1 MLKEDWTVRT
11 RRVAMTPSS
20 TDHLPYALPSVP
32 AHAAQTGVAVT
43 GGIAED
49 LTLTEATEL
58 LDWLEGHG
66 IRAQEVQLN
75 EVGRMTIRWGQSD

>member
-1 MLKEDWTVRT
+1 
-11 RRVAMTPSS
+11 MTPSS
-20 TDHLPYALPSVP
+20 TDHLPYTLSSVP
-32 AHAAQTGVAVT
+32 ANDAQTGVAVT

-66 IRAQEVQLN
+66 IRAHEVQLD
-75 EVGRMTIRWGQSD
+75 ELGRMTIRWGEPG

>member
-1 MLKEDWTVRT
+1 
-11 RRVAMTPSS
+11 MTPSS
-20 TDHLPYALPSVP
+20 TDQLPYTVTSPPVP
-32 AHAAQTGVAVT
+32 DVTPDVAVT

-66 IRAQEVQLN
+66 IRAQEVQLD
-75 EVGRMTIRWGQSD
+75 ETGRMTIRWGEPG

>member
-1 MLKEDWTVRT
+1 
-11 RRVAMTPSS
+11 MTPSS
-20 TDHLPYALPSVP
+20 TDHLPYPLSALP
-32 AHAAQTGVAVT
+32 AHEAPPGVAVA

-75 EVGRMTIRWGQSD
+75 ELGRMTIRWGQPD